1 MSQTSASPLEASPAA
16 TLLADGTVVIAQA
29 VLPVWSRQL
38 DVIYEQLNA
47 GIGELTEAFAV
58 LHALH
63 DELGAASFDD
73 ASKVRDT
80 LQNLLPHLQQ
90 HTEQALAGLQ
100 IGDRLS
106 QMLSVVRGDMQ
117 RLIDQMPLLGEAG
130 KACADEW
137 LNELQSRYTTPEQH
151 QVHGGGPMVPPP
163 APGGVDFF

>member
-1 MSQTSASPLEASPAA
+1 MSQTPASPSEASRAA

-29 VLPVWSRQL
+29 VLPVWNRQL
-38 DVIYEQLNA
+38 DVIHEQLNA

-63 DELGAASFDD
+63 DELGAAPFDD

-80 LQNLLPHLQQ
+80 LQNLLPDLQQ

-130 KACADEW
+130 KANADDW
-137 LNELQSRYTTPEQH
+137 LNELQSRYTIPEQH
-151 QVHGGGPMVPPP
+151 QVHGGDHVAP
-163 APGGVDFF
+163 APASSGVDYF